1 MLESFDIAAK
11 DYDKE
16 FTNSIIGKSQRSF
29 VYRYLTPLLQFH
41 SKKILELNCGTGEDA
56 LWLAK
61 QGHKVL
67 ATDISSA
74 MITVAKRKNYLSS
87 LRFEKCSI
95 QHVDHKKVG
104 VDYDMV
110 FSNFGGI
117 NCLSENEI
125 KGMFKN
131 LDKVLNVTGNLILVI
146 MSKNCIWENL
156 YFKIKNDSRY
166 RRRQSVN
173 GVKADVNGVLVQTW
187 YYKPKDLIAL
197 IPENWRFKTCLPIGL
212 FVPPSYLNPF
222 FERNR
227 GVFKLLHKVETLF
240 HKRSFLANY
249 ADHYLI
255 HFTKQ

>member
-29 VYRYLTPLLQFH
+29 VYSYLSTLLQDG

-56 LWLAK
+56 LWFDK

-67 ATDISSA
+67 ATDISPA
-74 MITVAKRKNYLSS
+74 MISVAMRKNHSS
-87 LRFEKCSI
+87 KLRFEKCSI
-95 QHVDHKKVG
+95 QHVDEKQVG
-104 VDYDMV
+104 VNYDMV

-125 KGMFKN
+125 KVMFKN
-131 LDKVLNVTGNLILVI
+131 LDDVLSISGNLILVI

-156 YFKIKNDSRY
+156 YFKIKNDMRY
-166 RRRQSVN
+166 KRRQSAEGDMAN
-173 GVKADVNGVLVQTW
+173 VNGVLVQTW
-187 YYKPKDLIAL
+187 YYNPEDLIKM
-197 IPENWRFKTCLPIGL
+197 IPEKWRFKTCLPIGL

-222 FERNR
+222 FERNK
-227 GVFKLLHKVETLF
+227 GIFKILHMIDTLF
-240 HKRSFLANY
+240 HKKSFLARY